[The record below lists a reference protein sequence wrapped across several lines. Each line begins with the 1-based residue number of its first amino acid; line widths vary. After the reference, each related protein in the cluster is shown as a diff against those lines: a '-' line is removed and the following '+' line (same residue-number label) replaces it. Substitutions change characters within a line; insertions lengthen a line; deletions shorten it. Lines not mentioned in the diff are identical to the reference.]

1 MLPARARP
9 EGGEKEPVRETE
21 LCGTVPGQAGLM
33 PAGSRLHA
41 IPRISTSAPGQSP
54 RTSTNSRAGL

>member
-21 LCGTVPGQAGLM
+21 LCGTVPGQAGRM
-33 PAGSRLHA
+33 QAVTPPA
-41 IPRISTSAPGQSP
+41 
-54 RTSTNSRAGL
+54 